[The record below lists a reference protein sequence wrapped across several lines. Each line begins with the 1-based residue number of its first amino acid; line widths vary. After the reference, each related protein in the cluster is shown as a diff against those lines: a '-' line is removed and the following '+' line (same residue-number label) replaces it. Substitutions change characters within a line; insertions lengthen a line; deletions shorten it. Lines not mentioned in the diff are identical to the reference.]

1 MERILIIDDDNDLLD
16 VLNDWFSGEGYKTRS
31 LSEINS
37 VFDIIEEFRP
47 HLILIDYLLTG
58 INGGEICSQI
68 KSSIKFGHIPV
79 AIISAYPKVFL
90 SLGDYKCDLFINK
103 PFDLCFLTEKVH
115 ALLDLNQFIDD
126 NHRF

>member
-1 MERILIIDDDNDLLD
+1 MDRILIIDDDQDLLD
-16 VLNDWFSGEGYKTRS
+16 VLKEWFSGEGYETRS
-31 LSEINS
+31 LSEIDG

-58 INGGEICSQI
+58 INGGEICSRI
-68 KSSIKFGHIPV
+68 KSSIKFGHIPI

-103 PFDLCFLTEKVH
+103 PFDLYSLTEKVH
-115 ALLDLNQFIDD
+115 GLLHLNQFTDH
-126 NHRF
+126 HRF